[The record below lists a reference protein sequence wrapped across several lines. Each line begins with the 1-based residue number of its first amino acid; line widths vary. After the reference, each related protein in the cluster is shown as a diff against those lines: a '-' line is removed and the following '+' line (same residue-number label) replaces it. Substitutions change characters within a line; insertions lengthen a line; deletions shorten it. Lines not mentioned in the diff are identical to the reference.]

1 MVFMFEDD
9 VRKGVWV
16 RVCFW
21 GCLIC
26 GVNVFLVGAEGGLVR
41 ELIVSWEGVGVSEWW
56 GLGMPRCK
64 VYGGECDRGR
74 VPNSTVGRTIF

>member
-9 VRKGVWV
+9 IRKGVWV

-26 GVNVFLVGAEGGLVR
+26 GVTVFLVGAEGGLGR
-41 ELIVSWEGVGVSEWW
+41 ELNVSWEGS
-56 GLGMPRCK
+56 
-64 VYGGECDRGR
+64 
-74 VPNSTVGRTIF
+74 